1 MVIFHRMQIFDYL
14 SFRVNRLLLLLLLL
28 WATYSRSLAAEESE
42 SGLQMIDGLEGEI
55 LPRWIGLEGIY

>member
-1 MVIFHRMQIFDYL
+1 MQIFDYL
-14 SFRVNRLLLLLLLL
+14 SFRVNRLLLLLL
-28 WATYSRSLAAEESE
+28 WATSSWSLAAEESE

>member
-14 SFRVNRLLLLLLLL
+14 SFRVNRLLLLLL
-28 WATYSRSLAAEESE
+28 WATSSRSLAAEESE

>member
-14 SFRVNRLLLLLLLL
+14 SFRVNRLLLLLL
-28 WATYSRSLAAEESE
+28 WATFSRSLAAEESE